1 MKQMILRSRWSLSVG
16 LIVALGA
23 VIVAATLSIGV
34 GSVDIDARVV
44 VASILSFDDGD
55 FNHLIVRTIRLP
67 RVIAAVLVG
76 AGMASAGAVMQ
87 GLTSNPLASPGLLGV
102 NAGASLF
109 VVVGISASG
118 SLPLLT
124 YSALSVAGAAVA
136 AALVYG
142 VSSAG
147 SGTRTPVKLALTG
160 VMFSAFAAA
169 VTTWILITDLDT
181 FDQVRFWT
189 VGSVAGRDMELV
201 RWMAPI
207 IIVGLV
213 FALIVARQITTL
225 SLGEATATGLG
236 QKTGRVRAIGA
247 FCVVLMAGG
256 SVGLAG
262 PVGFLGL
269 VVPHLARPLCGVN
282 YRWVI
287 PYSAVLGALLAVAAD
302 TAGRAVLK
310 PQEVPIGVMLAAIG
324 APFLI
329 YIARW
334 KMR

>member
-1 MKQMILRSRWSLSVG
+1 VKQMILRSRWSLSVG

-124 YSALSVAGAAVA
+124 YGALSVAGAAVA

-142 VSSAG
+142 VSSAAR
-147 SGTRTPVKLALTG
+147 SY
-160 VMFSAFAAA
+160 
-169 VTTWILITDLDT
+169 W
-181 FDQVRFWT
+181 
-189 VGSVAGRDMELV
+189 RD
-201 RWMAPI
+201 
-207 IIVGLV
+207 
-213 FALIVARQITTL
+213 
-225 SLGEATATGLG
+225 
-236 QKTGRVRAIGA
+236 
-247 FCVVLMAGG
+247 
-256 SVGLAG
+256 
-262 PVGFLGL
+262 
-269 VVPHLARPLCGVN
+269 
-282 YRWVI
+282 
-287 PYSAVLGALLAVAAD
+287 VLGFCRSGHNLDSHNRSRHL
-302 TAGRAVLK
+302 
-310 PQEVPIGVMLAAIG
+310 
-324 APFLI
+324 
-329 YIARW
+329 
-334 KMR
+334 